1 MNILRSA
8 SARRAAVLA
17 VVSVTAVASLS
28 ACSNGGSDQDG
39 VLAADRVTVSTSPS
53 AVSSSSSA
61 PSGAEAALAASFAR
75 QDLPADV
82 GVALAPVGGDE
93 VYTFGD
99 QSERVAWS
107 TIKVPLA
114 LAAQRKNGRTP
125 EIRTAI
131 IDSDNDAAL
140 ALRRSLGTQSEGRK
154 LVEAVIRDG
163 GDTDTEVVEIKAD
176 DETFGLTVWPL
187 RGAATFAANLP
198 CLPDS
203 KYIVGLMG
211 NVASV
216 QSWGIEVMKSPA
228 DTAVK
233 GGWGPGDKGGYEVRQ
248 LGLITH
254 KDGSQTA
261 VAMST
266 YSGEPMDDGV
276 AVLNKVGTWLNA
288 NLRRLPK
295 GRC

>member
-1 MNILRSA
+1 M
-8 SARRAAVLA
+8 
-17 VVSVTAVASLS
+17 SVTAVASMS
-28 ACSNGGSDQDG
+28 ACSDGGSEEEG
-39 VLAADRVTVSTSPS
+39 ILAADRVTVSTSPDV
-53 AVSSSSSA
+53 VSSTSSA
-61 PSGAEAALAASFAR
+61 SSGAEAALAASFAR
-75 QDLPADV
+75 QGLPADV
-82 GVALAPVGGDE
+82 GVALAPVGGGA

-99 QSERVAWS
+99 QTERVAWS

-131 IDSDNDAAL
+131 IDSDNDSAL
-140 ALRRSLGTQSEGRK
+140 TLRRSLGTPSEGRK
-154 LVEAVIRDG
+154 QVESVIRDG
-163 GDTDTEVVEIKAD
+163 GDDDTEVVEIKAD

-203 KYIVGLMG
+203 EYIVGLMG
-211 NVASV
+211 DVASV
-216 QSWGIEVMKSPA
+216 QSWGVEVMKSPA

-254 KDGSQTA
+254 TDGSKTA
-261 VAMST
+261 VAMSA
-266 YSGEPMDDGV
+266 YSGKPMDDGV
-276 AVLNKVGTWLNA
+276 AALNRVGAWLNA